1 MRIETKQTLVF
12 VAALLVLLTSCG
24 RKSKEISERA
34 VARFHD
40 QFNAGQYHDIYAQ
53 AEEGPFHRGSGEADT
68 LAWLDTVHRKLGT
81 VKTANETEWHVR
93 HGTEVNLIYDTQFTE
108 GNAREYFVFYVSG
121 DNARLSN
128 YNIESPLLTIG
139 DKVESVPGAVKDGI
153 LNGKAI
159 KLPKPPYPPIAKA
172 TKAQGTVVIQVL
184 VDENGDVILAH
195 AVSGD
200 PLLQAAALAAARQ
213 AKFPPTIVS
222 GKSIKVSGVITYEF
236 TPD

>member
-1 MRIETKQTLVF
+1 M
-12 VAALLVLLTSCG
+12 
-24 RKSKEISERA
+24 
-34 VARFHD
+34 
-40 QFNAGQYHDIYAQ
+40 
-53 AEEGPFHRGSGEADT
+53 
-68 LAWLDTVHRKLGT
+68 
-81 VKTANETEWHVR
+81 
-93 HGTEVNLIYDTQFTE
+93 
-108 GNAREYFVFYVSG
+108 SG
-121 DNARLSN
+121 DNARLSY

-139 DKVESVPGAVKDGI
+139 NKAESVPEDMNPKGAVKDGI

-200 PLLQAAALAAARQ
+200 PLLQAVALAAARQ
-213 AKFPPTIVS
+213 AKFPPRIVS
-222 GKSIKVSGVITYEF
+222 GKSVKVSGVITYEF